1 MRRKIIEQQRQ
12 LEANDLNLD
21 LENNKS
27 SAMYNKDLYNGVVQM
42 VEDTRSRYEIE
53 MDNLEQENM
62 AMTNLK
68 KLFGKDNSEIRKSM
82 NVLNFSTDYVK
93 VFNKYFSTI
102 YRDLNGVYN
111 LLASDFQQYFDR
123 FFDKITKTAGVEMP
137 AQESTLAG
145 VQENIDKL
153 QQQTINASDNIKDMV
168 LDSLDVDSLNIAKRL
183 KDYIKM
189 IIDINDV
196 HATTLDPDLRNDMD
210 ALGLTDTFIT
220 SELPLLGDPTITVSQ
235 KEAILD
241 VVKNCK
247 MSVMRALFSKYGAP
261 QPTKTPSTSSG
272 KKTKYND
279 GVEISHDGNDYLI
292 FGKYLYKKDGLGFYE
307 IIPSLE
313 LDKNDD
319 IQTIRTTKPLRGSI
333 QVEDFNTVLMKK
345 MLPASTTPSAPMTSA
360 PMTSSIPVDGTIH
373 KDKTKTYIVF
383 DGFGYKQDALG
394 TTYNTTPDIE
404 FDNSGATKK
413 VNKGTKKSKTIN
425 QKVVDY
431 NTALTTPAV
440 AAPMLASGL
449 KKSVNNDKI
458 MKILKKLQ
466 MKKITGGTMRA
477 DMPTTKMIDPKQ
489 AMQIR
494 SMEMQNR
501 IKTKGGSI
509 QQDMS
514 KVKMIKQIIQS
525 RKK

>member
-62 AMTNLK
+62 AMQNLK

-82 NVLNFSTDYVK
+82 NLLNFSTDYVK

-111 LLASDFQQYFDR
+111 LLAQDFQQYFDR
-123 FFDKITKTAGVEMP
+123 FYDKITKTAGVEMP

-145 VQENIDKL
+145 VQENLDKL
-153 QQQTINASDNIKDMV
+153 QQETINANDNIKDMV
-168 LDSLDVDSLNIAKRL
+168 LDSLDVSSLNIAKRM
-183 KDYIKM
+183 KDYIQM
-189 IIDINDV
+189 ILELNDV
-196 HATTLDPDLRNDMD
+196 YTTTTNPDLRDDMD
-210 ALGLTDTFIT
+210 ALGLTDSFIN
-220 SELPLLGDPTITVSQ
+220 SELPLLGDPSITVQQ
-235 KEAILD
+235 KEDILN

-247 MSVMRALFSKYGAP
+247 MPVMRALFSKYGAP
-261 QPTKTPSTSSG
+261 PPTKTPSTSSL
-272 KKTKYND
+272 KKSKYND
-279 GVEISHDGNDYLI
+279 GDEITHAGEDYLI
-292 FGKYLYKKDGLGFYE
+292 FGKYLYIKDITGFYQN
-307 IIPSLE
+307 IPSLE

-319 IQTIRTTKPLRGSI
+319 IQTIRTTKPLRGNI
-333 QVEDFNTVLMKK
+333 QVDDFNSTMMSK
-345 MLPASTTPSAPMTSA
+345 MPPVPSMTSA
-360 PMTSSIPVDGTIH
+360 PMTPAFFYKDGTEISYKK
-373 KDKTKTYIVF
+373 KDYVVF
-383 DGFGYKQDALG
+383 DNFGYRKNAG
-394 TTYNTTPDIE
+394 GIE
-404 FDNSGATKK
+404 FFTSPDLNFDSSGSVVKLDKKTPEYKNAKNSQK
-413 VNKGTKKSKTIN
+413 IN
-425 QKVVDY
+425 DY
-431 NTALTTPAV
+431 NTSKSAALT
-440 AAPMLASGL
+440 AAPMVARGL

-477 DMPTTKMIDPKQ
+477 DMPTMIDPKQ
-489 AMQIR
+489 AMKIR
-494 SMEMQNR
+494 AMEMQNR
-501 IKTKGGSI
+501 VKPKGGSI

-514 KVKMIKQIIQS
+514 KVKLIKQIIQS

>member
-62 AMTNLK
+62 AMQNLK
-68 KLFGKDNSEIRKSM
+68 KLFGKDDSEISKALKSLRE
-82 NVLNFSTDYVK
+82 NLDYMK
-93 VFNKYFSTI
+93 IFNKYFSTI
-102 YRDLNGVYN
+102 YRDLNNVYN
-111 LLASDFQQYFDR
+111 LLAQDFQQYFNR
-123 FFDKITKTAGVEMP
+123 FFDKIKETKGVEMP

-153 QQQTINASDNIKDMV
+153 REETINADDNIKDLV

-189 IIDINDV
+189 ILELNDV
-196 HATTLDPDLRNDMD
+196 LATTSDPDLRNDMD
-210 ALGLTDTFIT
+210 ALGLTDAFIT
-220 SELPLLGDPTITVSQ
+220 SDLPLLGDPAITVAQ
-235 KEAILD
+235 KEYILD
-241 VVKNCK
+241 VVKRCRTP
-247 MSVMRALFSKYGAP
+247 VMKALFSKYGAP
-261 QPTKTPSTSSG
+261 PPTKTPSTSSL
-272 KKTKYND
+272 KKSKYND
-279 GVEISHDGNDYLI
+279 GDEITHAGEDYLI
-292 FGKYLYKKDGLGFYE
+292 FGKYLYIKDPTGFYQN
-307 IIPSLE
+307 IPSLE

-319 IQTIRTTKPLRGSI
+319 IQTIRTTKPLRGNI
-333 QVEDFNTVLMKK
+333 QVDDFNSTMMSK
-345 MLPASTTPSAPMTSA
+345 MPPVPTMTSA
-360 PMTSSIPVDGTIH
+360 PMTSSIPVDGSIH
-373 KDKTKTYIVF
+373 FDKKKVKYIVF
-383 DGFGYKQDALG
+383 DGLGYKHDASG
-394 TTYNTTPDIE
+394 TKYFTTPGLE
-404 FDNSGATKK
+404 FDNTGDPPKIIYKK
-413 VNKGTKKSKTIN
+413 NPLSKIVN

-431 NTALTTPAV
+431 NRIV
-440 AAPMLASGL
+440 GVGL

-477 DMPTTKMIDPKQ
+477 DMPTMIDPKQ
-489 AMQIR
+489 AMKIR
-494 SMEMQNR
+494 SMEMQNHV
-501 IKTKGGSI
+501 KPKGGSI
-509 QQDMS
+509 QQDIS
-514 KVKMIKQIIQS
+514 KVKLIKQIIQS